1 MFLFCLILYNLLNG
15 GQDAKFIVIRLTA
28 DGFFWG
34 IQLGFKSYIGM
45 TLYGSQCGKQ
55 KSRKKDDGMKEGP
68 SGKLQL
74 PMDVSF
80 PTKLGIV
87 GVNQTLSSQEDIQL
101 IFTSIVVCTTLP
113 KRQGR
118 SEHRVLMCLFNHVW

>member
-1 MFLFCLILYNLLNG
+1 MIWITVW
-15 GQDAKFIVIRLTA
+15 QTE
-28 DGFFWG
+28 
-34 IQLGFKSYIGM
+34 IQ
-45 TLYGSQCGKQ
+45 
-55 KSRKKDDGMKEGP
+55 KKDDGMKEGP

-80 PTKLGIV
+80 PTRIGIV

-101 IFTSIVVCTTLP
+101 IFTSIVICTTLT

-118 SEHRVLMCLFNHVW
+118 SEQRVLRCLFNHLW